1 MNWILELPIFKEDL
15 VYKELSPLQGS
26 YKYRFVTIEDI
37 HIIFYKSLIPKGQ
50 ELKFSDQKGKVWL
63 VIRENEIIISKDYAW
78 DGCTPKKWWGGWWGT
93 PDFKQ
98 THLASLVHDVLLQFH
113 QTEHFPLSRHDID
126 HIFKDILKHNRFIL
140 RGLYYVGV
148 RIGSALPSEKN
159 NNVKSELTTMAI
171 D

>member
-1 MNWILELPIFKEDL
+1 MNKILSLPPFVEEIEYVEQTPSNGKH
-15 VYKELSPLQGS
+15 
-26 YKYRFVTIEDI
+26 KYRFVTKNTI
-37 HIIFYKSLIPKGQ
+37 HIKFIKNFIPYNEELTFFDNKGQ
-50 ELKFSDQKGKVWL
+50 VWL
-63 VIRENEIIISKDYAW
+63 KIKKNELIISKDYAW

-140 RGLYYVGV
+140 RGLYYIGV
-148 RIGSALPSEKN
+148 RIGSAIPSKKN
-159 NNVKSELTTMAI
+159 NNVKSELTTIAI